1 MATSNAS
8 SSTSASRPRRRSPS
22 WRVLA
27 SVLVS
32 PPVPPHPRSRTH
44 ADRRGAAYTISR
56 AILSDA
62 IALTRG
68 DRYFTADYTP
78 FNLTCWG
85 FADCQ
90 RDPSAP
96 GCGSALGRLF
106 LRTLPEQFSADS
118 TFTWFPL
125 MTPEAM
131 DKILTKLDQKSIYSL
146 SAPSVAR
153 PTPEVSTYRDVS
165 QALLSD
171 NFSVRYSDRAARV
184 ISGAG

>member
-1 MATSNAS
+1 MEGAGLCPCESPHTAPEVVS
-8 SSTSASRPRRRSPS
+8 SYGR
-22 WRVLA
+22 
-27 SVLVS
+27 
-32 PPVPPHPRSRTH
+32 
-44 ADRRGAAYTISR
+44 AAYTISR

-85 FADCQ
+85 FQDCQ

-106 LRTLPEQFSADS
+106 LRTLPEQFAADS

-131 DKILTKLDQKSIYSL
+131 DTILTKLDQKSLYDL
-146 SAPSVAR
+146 SAPRESR
-153 PTPEVSTYRDVS
+153 STLEVSSYRDVS
-165 QALLSD
+165 QALHSGS
-171 NFSVRYSDRAARV
+171 FSVRYSDRAAKV